1 MIFTVNGSLG
11 TVISVLFEAL
21 AHVSLLKRRKRKK
34 KKKGDRKPIGKSMVA
49 LISGSDI
56 AMATL
61 FLYTFTLL

>member
-1 MIFTVNGSLG
+1 MIFTVNGSFD

-34 KKKGDRKPIGKSMVA
+34 KKNGDRKPIGKNMVA